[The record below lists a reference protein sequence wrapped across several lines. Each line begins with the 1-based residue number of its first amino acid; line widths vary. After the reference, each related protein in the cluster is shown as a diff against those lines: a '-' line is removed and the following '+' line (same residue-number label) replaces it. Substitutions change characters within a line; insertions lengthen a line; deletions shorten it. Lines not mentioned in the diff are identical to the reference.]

1 MAKGNASIFIYEGGP
16 LEIPALIAV
25 SDNALLLGLFNKKG
39 RFEGQYLL
47 NFEPPLSLAWG
58 GKELFEYYRDRSEN
72 VLSMDSPRPFPD
84 ANGGLS
90 DLK

>member
-47 NFEPPLSLAWG
+47 NFEPLSLPG
-58 GKELFEYYRDRSEN
+58 GVKNFLNITGIGQRMSFQWILHA
-72 VLSMDSPRPFPD
+72 LSLMLTVVYPT
-84 ANGGLS
+84 
-90 DLK
+90 